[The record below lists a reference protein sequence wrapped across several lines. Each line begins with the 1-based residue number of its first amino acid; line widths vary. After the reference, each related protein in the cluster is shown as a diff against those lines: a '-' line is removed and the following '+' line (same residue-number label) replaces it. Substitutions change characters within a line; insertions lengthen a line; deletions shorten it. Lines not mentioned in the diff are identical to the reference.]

1 MAIPVMIPPL
11 PIAGDLSIPEAA
23 RGIMIFAHGSGSSRF
38 GVRNQA
44 VAAHLRAEGLGTLL
58 IDLLTAAEDEQPDAR
73 FDIELLASRLLQ
85 ATVWVQE
92 YPLSRQLPIAY
103 FGASTG
109 AAAALRAAAEP
120 DNPVYAVVSRGG
132 RPDLAAR
139 TLELVRAPTLLL
151 VGSLDA
157 TVFTGNKRA
166 LRQLNPQSKLEFIR
180 GATHLFEEP
189 GALEAVAR
197 MAGRWF
203 LDHLP
208 D

>member
-1 MAIPVMIPPL
+1 MIPPL